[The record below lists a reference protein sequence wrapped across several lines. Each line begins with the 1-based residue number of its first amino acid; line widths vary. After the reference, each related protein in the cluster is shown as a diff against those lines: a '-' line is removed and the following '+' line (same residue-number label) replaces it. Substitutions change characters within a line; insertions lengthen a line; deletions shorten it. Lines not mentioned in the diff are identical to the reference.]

1 MKRRIL
7 IVFFLFSTCL
17 PSFSQVFKQS
27 IDSIA
32 TIDFPGK
39 PDISDTMGY
48 RVYNFAIGTEH
59 YLLSIRDLFTI
70 SSFHLKDEELLDFY
84 NSVIRGILDAAE
96 GKLITKS
103 NFVVS
108 DLKAAEVEFIS
119 TSNPLLPDLRFSRL
133 IFVNKK
139 MIIYSF
145 WTTSANKATT
155 AIQRSNFLNSIRFSS
170 NKSNLKQST
179 ED

>member
-1 MKRRIL
+1 MKRKIL
-7 IVFFLFSTCL
+7 VIVLLISTFL

-39 PDISDTMGY
+39 PDFSDTMGY
-48 RVYNFAIGTEH
+48 RIYNFATETEH
-59 YLLSIRDLFTI
+59 YLLSIRDLSTI
-70 SSFHLKDEELLDFY
+70 SSFHLKDEDLLDFY
-84 NSVIRGILDAAE
+84 NSAIRGILDGAE

-108 DLKAAEVEFIS
+108 GLKAAEVEFIS
-119 TSNPLLPDLRFSRL
+119 ISNPSLPDLRFWRL

-139 MIIYSF
+139 LI
-145 WTTSANKATT
+145 
-155 AIQRSNFLNSIRFSS
+155 
-170 NKSNLKQST
+170 
-179 ED
+179 